1 MNANNTQQSQNEF
14 KVPAGY
20 FDSLEQDLLQI
31 PERSKKPFTAL
42 KIAASIALI
51 ATVVV
56 SAFYFNQQNPSLVN
70 TSIDQELMQLEWY
83 QLAEELPDN
92 DAISFTSI
100 PDEDII
106 DYLSNENI
114 ELSEIESI
122 F

>member
-20 FDSLEQDLLQI
+20 FENLEQNLLQI

-42 KIAASIALI
+42 KIAASIAII
-51 ATVVV
+51 ATGVLTV
-56 SAFYFNQQNPSLVN
+56 FYFNQQNPTLVN
-70 TSIDQELMQLEWY
+70 TSIDEELLQLEWY

-92 DAISFTSI
+92 GTYSLSEI

-106 DYLSNENI
+106 DYLSAEGLEI
-114 ELSEIESI
+114 SEIESI